1 MIEMPRRGREQDADD
16 LVLHEAQ
23 PLGAAPAVAIL
34 QQHGL
39 RDGARRHQFGLEQL
53 RHGRA
58 ERVLAA
64 GMLFGE
70 RIDRGGDPRGIETF
84 VRLWAGL
91 RHDTIHDP
99 PR

>member
-1 MIEMPRRGREQDADD
+1 MPRGGGIKDADD

-23 PLGAAPAVAIL
+23 PLRATPAMAIL

-53 RHGRA
+53 RHRRA

-64 GMLFGE
+64 GMFFRE
-70 RIDRGGDPRGIETF
+70 RIDRSGDPRGIETS
-84 VRLWAGL
+84 VHLWAGL